1 MPDSNIFEGPSILV
15 REYIIQLIQ
24 RLQSFHHMTEYSVF
38 PIQVVD
44 IVGQCDEELTAASAV
59 CAVNCWCYGHGYR
72 ALVRVLEPW
81 YDLRDEVAGDALLRF
96 RGDEGPY
103 GLSPCPCS
111 GGVSR
116 LS

>member
-24 RLQSFHHMTEYSVF
+24 RLQSFHHMTEHSVF

-72 ALVRVLEPW
+72 ALVGVLEAW
-81 YDLRDEVAGDALLRF
+81 NDLGGKVALDIFLLRIIAL
-96 RGDEGPY
+96 GCD
-103 GLSPCPCS
+103 
-111 GGVSR
+111 V
-116 LS
+116 